1 MQRLCASVQ
10 RIQFQLVLAA
20 IVGAVAAPAAACGYH
35 DAATVHLG
43 MLNLSYPQALHV
55 RTAVW
60 MAQRDGTLARPVD
73 ADRQRDDAS
82 TRLRAMLR
90 YRETVAALDV
100 LGSRLDGARDGR
112 AVPSFSVVLIGP
124 MLWTRFD
131 TSNPTIA
138 MSAHVDGP
146 GRDHVGVVTD
156 APVLAALADGRL
168 SPESARRHGLIRFY
182 GSAEATLEVAS
193 LLDRADRSL
202 PDTASRGSDR

>member
-1 MQRLCASVQ
+1 MQVPGAGVR
-10 RIQFQLVLAA
+10 RIQLQFVLAA
-20 IVGAVAAPAAACGYH
+20 IVGTVAAPAAACGYH
-35 DAATVHLG
+35 DAATIHLG
-43 MLNLSYPQALHV
+43 MLNLSYPEALHV

-60 MAQRDGTLARPVD
+60 MAQRDGTLARPGD
-73 ADRQRDDAS
+73 AERLPDDAS

-100 LGSRLDGARDGR
+100 IRTRLDGARGGR

-131 TSNPTIA
+131 TSNSTTA

-146 GRDHVGVVTD
+146 GRDHVVVVTD
-156 APVLAALADGRL
+156 APVLAALTDGRL

-182 GSAEATLEVAS
+182 GPAEASREVSS
-193 LLDRADRSL
+193 LLDRTDRSV